1 MKSSDIIKRL
11 KQDGWRKCVV
21 KGSHEK
27 YKHPNKTGHVI
38 VPHPRKDIPIGTLKH
53 IFRQADWDWKE

>member
-11 KQDGWRKCVV
+11 KQDGWRKCGG

>member
-11 KQDGWRKCVV
+11 KQDGWRKSGG